1 MEYVALVVVLALIEY
16 FFFMAM
22 VGKARGQYSIKAP
35 AITGNEI
42 FERIFRVQQNTL
54 EQLMLFIP
62 AICLFAYFV
71 HAISAAGIGIFFL
84 VGRIVYYKS
93 YIADPATRGP
103 GMIMGFIATAILI
116 LGSLI
121 GIILAIV

>member
-22 VGKARGQYSIKAP
+22 VGKARGQFSIKAP
-35 AITGNEI
+35 AITGNEN

-54 EQLMLFIP
+54 EQLILFIP

-71 HAISAAGIGIFFL
+71 HAISAAAIGIFFL
-84 VGRIVYYKS
+84 LGRIVYCKS

-116 LGSLI
+116 LGALI